1 MSPARARTRTARSG
15 DEGTNHEA
23 TAPPRS
29 NIFGEKINNKISN
42 IFNSMKIENK
52 PGCFGFDDNYI
63 SFSFLPRFV
72 IWERKGDLVD

>member
-1 MSPARARTRTARSG
+1 LAFLKFLKCK
-15 DEGTNHEA
+15 DL
-23 TAPPRS
+23 
-29 NIFGEKINNKISN
+29 IYLVEKINNKQTNNKISN

-52 PGCFGFDDNYI
+52 PGFFGFDDNYI